1 MFDKKVNA
9 IFTIIRP
16 KQYIKNI
23 FILLPLFFAGQITNT
38 ELLVNALVAFVA
50 FSLSASAVY
59 ILNDYKDIK
68 EDRKH
73 PKKKFRP
80 LASGSISKNIAL
92 SLMIILL
99 IIGFTLMAT
108 ISTKAL
114 VILSIYVILN
124 IGYSL
129 KLKRIALLDV
139 TIIAI
144 GFVLRLFV
152 GSFAYEIPLKIWIV
166 IMTFLLALFMAL
178 AKRRDDVLIFIKS
191 GSKMRKSIDGYNMQL
206 IDGAMLVM
214 ASIVIVSYIL
224 YTTSQE
230 IIEKFQSENLYLTT
244 LFVIFGVMRYLQL
257 TIVEKNSGSPT
268 EIILKDTIMQ
278 INLVLWISSFVWII
292 YLTPVS
298 FIQ

>member
-1 MFDKKVNA
+1 MFDKKINA
-9 IFTIIRP
+9 VFTIIRP

-23 FILLPLFFAGQITNT
+23 FILLPLFFAGQITNS

-80 LASGSISKNIAL
+80 LASGLISKNIAL

-99 IIGFTLMAT
+99 IVGLTLMAT

-124 IGYSL
+124 IGYSF

-166 IMTFLLALFMAL
+166 IMTFLLALFLAL
-178 AKRRDDVLIFIKS
+178 AKRRDDIQIFIRS
-191 GSKMRKSIDGYNMQL
+191 GSKMRKSVDGYNLQL
-206 IDGAMLVM
+206 IDGTMMVM
-214 ASIVIVSYIL
+214 SAVVIVTYLL

-230 IIEKFQSENLYLTT
+230 IIEKFQNENLYLTT
-244 LFVIFGVMRYLQL
+244 LFVIFGLMRYLQITL
-257 TIVEKNSGSPT
+257 VEKNSGSPT
-268 EIILKDTIMQ
+268 DIVLKDTIMQ
-278 INLVLWISSFVWII
+278 INLVLWLSLIHI
-292 YLTPVS
+292 
-298 FIQ
+298 

>member
-1 MFDKKVNA
+1 MFDKKANA

-23 FILLPLFFAGQITNT
+23 FILLPLFFAGQITNM

-80 LASGSISKNIAL
+80 LASGLISKNIAL

-99 IIGFTLMAT
+99 ITGFILMAT

-114 VILSIYVILN
+114 VILGIYVILN
-124 IGYSL
+124 ICYSL

-166 IMTFLLALFMAL
+166 IMTFLLALFLAL
-178 AKRRDDVLIFIKS
+178 AKRRDDVQIFIKS
-191 GSKMRKSIDGYNMQL
+191 GNKMRKSVDGYNLQL
-206 IDGAMLVM
+206 IDGTMMVM
-214 ASIVIVSYIL
+214 SAVVIVAYLL

-230 IIEKFQSENLYLTT
+230 IIEKFQNENLYLTT
-244 LFVIFGVMRYLQL
+244 LFVIFGLMRYLQITL
-257 TIVEKNSGSPT
+257 VEKKSGSPT
-268 EIILKDTIMQ
+268 ETIFKDKIMQ
-278 INLVLWISSFVWII
+278 INLVLWVLSFVWLI
-292 YLTPVS
+292 YMTPTS
-298 FIQ
+298 YL

>member
-23 FILLPLFFAGQITNT
+23 FILLPLFFAGQIINK
-38 ELLVNALVAFVA
+38 ELLINALMAFVA

-80 LASGSISKNIAL
+80 LASGLISKNIAL

-124 IGYSL
+124 IAYSL

-139 TIIAI
+139 IIIAI
-144 GFVLRLFV
+144 GFVLRLFA

-166 IMTFLLALFMAL
+166 IMTFLLALFLAL
-178 AKRRDDVLIFIKS
+178 AKRRDDVQIFIKS
-191 GSKMRKSIDGYNMQL
+191 GNKMRKSVDGYNLQL
-206 IDGAMLVM
+206 IDGSMMVM
-214 ASIVIVSYIL
+214 SAVVIVTYLL

-230 IIEKFQSENLYLTT
+230 IIEKFQNENLYLTT
-244 LFVIFGVMRYLQL
+244 LFVIFGLMRYLQITL
-257 TIVEKNSGSPT
+257 VEKNSGSPT
-268 EIILKDTIMQ
+268 ETIFKDKIMQ
-278 INLVLWISSFVWII
+278 INLVLWVLSFVWLI
-292 YLTPVS
+292 YMTPTS
-298 FIQ
+298 YL

>member
-23 FILLPLFFAGQITNT
+23 FILLPLFFAGQITNM

-80 LASGSISKNIAL
+80 LASGLISKNIAL

-99 IIGFTLMAT
+99 IIGLTLMAT

-166 IMTFLLALFMAL
+166 IMTFLLALFLAL
-178 AKRRDDVLIFIKS
+178 AKRRDDVQIFIKS
-191 GSKMRKSIDGYNMQL
+191 GNKMRKSVDGYNLQL
-206 IDGAMLVM
+206 IDGTMMVM
-214 ASIVIVSYIL
+214 SAVVIVTYLL

-230 IIEKFQSENLYLTT
+230 IIEKFQNENLYLTT
-244 LFVIFGVMRYLQL
+244 LFVIFGLMRYLQITL
-257 TIVEKNSGSPT
+257 VEKKSGLPT
-268 EIILKDTIMQ
+268 ETILKDKIMQ
-278 INLVLWISSFVWII
+278 INLLLWVLSFVWLI
-292 YLTPVS
+292 YMTPTS
-298 FIQ
+298 YL

>member
-1 MFDKKVNA
+1 MTG
-9 IFTIIRP
+9 ILTIMRP

-38 ELLVNALVAFVA
+38 VLLVNALVAFVA

-80 LASGSISKNIAL
+80 LASGLISKNIAL

-124 IGYSL
+124 IAYSL

-166 IMTFLLALFMAL
+166 IMTFLLALFLAL
-178 AKRRDDVLIFIKS
+178 AKRRDDVQIFIKS
-191 GSKMRKSIDGYNMQL
+191 GNKMRKSVDGYNLQL
-206 IDGAMLVM
+206 IDGAMMVM
-214 ASIVIVSYIL
+214 SSVVIVAYLL

-230 IIEKFQSENLYLTT
+230 IIEKFQNENLYLTT
-244 LFVIFGVMRYLQL
+244 LFVIFGLMRYLQITL
-257 TIVEKNSGSPT
+257 VEKNSGSPT
-268 EIILKDTIMQ
+268 ETIFKDKIMQ
-278 INLVLWISSFVWII
+278 INLVLWVLSFVWII
-292 YLTPVS
+292 YITPTN
-298 FIQ
+298 